1 MDVGS
6 VKRVGLLGAGTVGG
20 ALLELLHE
28 RDLGLSVTKVLVRDL
43 LKVRTSTVPVEA
55 FTQDPNE
62 VLEGSDILV
71 EVMGGTGLAGD
82 LMLCALQE
90 GKPVVTAN
98 KAVLAE
104 RWDEFLPYVQQGRVY
119 FEASVM
125 AGTPIVG
132 PLTRALRGSKPQEL
146 HAILNGTCNYILS
159 QLEAGVAFGDALAE
173 AQRLGYAEPDPT
185 LDIEGFDAAH
195 KLTILARLAFDPA
208 IRWED
213 VKARTKGISHLT
225 SGLVKEAMKDGGR
238 IRLVGSVY
246 PENGVWQ
253 PEVRPVY
260 LPPTHPL
267 ASSASN
273 RNGMLYKG
281 EAVGEVFIAGAGA
294 GAAPT
299 ASAVLA
305 DIITAAEGCLGPCV
319 LKQAA
324 PVPTDYPLQKLG
336 EVA

>member
-1 MDVGS
+1 MEAGS

-20 ALLELLHE
+20 ALLKLAHE
-28 RDLGLSVTKVLVRDL
+28 RDLGLCVTKVLVRDL
-43 LKVRTSTVPVEA
+43 RKVRTSSVPVAA
-55 FTQDPNE
+55 FTQDPDE
-62 VLEGSDILV
+62 VLASADILV
-71 EVMGGTGLAGD
+71 EVMGGTDLAGD
-82 LMLCALQE
+82 LMLCALKN

-104 RWDEFLPYVQQGRVY
+104 RWHEFQPYVQQGRVY

-125 AGTPIVG
+125 AGTPVIG
-132 PLTRALRGSKPQEL
+132 PLTRALRGSRPLEL

-159 QLEAGVAFGDALAE
+159 QLEAGVAFEDALTE

-185 LDIEGFDAAH
+185 LDIEGTDAAH
-195 KLTILARLAFDPA
+195 KITILARLAFDPA
-208 IRWED
+208 LRWEE
-213 VKARTKGISHLT
+213 VKARAKGISHLT
-225 SGLVKEAMKDGGR
+225 SGVVKDAMKDGGR

-246 PENGVWQ
+246 PEDGVWQ
-253 PEVRPVY
+253 VEVRPVY

-273 RNGMLYKG
+273 RNGMLFKG

-294 GAAPT
+294 GAGPT

-305 DIITAAEGCLGPCV
+305 DVITAAEGCPGPG
-319 LKQAA
+319 LLRQAA
-324 PVPTDYPLQKLG
+324 PVPVNYSLQKLG